1 MIQGG
6 SAMPK
11 VAAVVLLYHPTKEI
25 ILNLNTYKHHVDH
38 LYIIDNSEKT
48 QANFPYNDTLGYSN
62 YMTLL
67 HNKENIGVSKALN
80 CALKEA
86 KKTGFEWLLTMDQD
100 SFFEEDNMI
109 KYLSHF
115 QKLDQTNVGIIAP
128 LHNAK
133 FVKSNIQNFYSE
145 EDVVMTSGNLVNVTY
160 ALEVGGY
167 NEDLFIDEVDHEF
180 CFKLR
185 KYGYRVLQDQTVYL
199 NHSLGRPHKDF
210 SHINLYPPQR
220 LYYMLRNYFY
230 LKKEY
235 GKDHPYFFRERDFY
249 LLKFFTNQVIFSND
263 RIASIKMMYRGYLD
277 YKNNIVGKYHAG

>member
-1 MIQGG
+1 
-6 SAMPK
+6 MPK
-11 VAAVVLLYHPTKEI
+11 VAAVVLLYYPTKEI
-25 ILNLNTYKHHVDH
+25 LLNLDTYKHHVNH
-38 LYIIDNSEKT
+38 LYIIDNSEKV
-48 QANFPYNDTLGYSN
+48 QSILPQNDTLVYSN
-62 YMTLL
+62 HITLL
-67 HNKENIGVSKALN
+67 HDKENIGVSKALN
-80 CALKEA
+80 CALIEA

-100 SFFEEDNMI
+100 SFFEENHMNE
-109 KYLSHF
+109 YLDHF
-115 QKLDQTNVGIIAP
+115 KKCDRTNAGIISP
-128 LHNAK
+128 LHNPK

-145 EDVVMTSGNLVNVTY
+145 EEVVMTSGNLVNITH

-180 CFKLR
+180 CFKLH
-185 KYGYRVLQDQTVYL
+185 KYGYRVLQDQTVSM

-235 GKDHPYFFRERDFY
+235 SKEHPYFFRQRDFY
-249 LLKFFTNQVIFSND
+249 LLKFFIKQLIFSND

-277 YKNNIVGKYHAG
+277 YKNNIVGKYHA